1 MDANR
6 QAVAEAV
13 LFGDL
18 DPEYLT
24 EDEIDEL
31 AHLVAV
37 AAFEIAVQEAM
48 DAGKIVFSGVDG
60 DTQQ

>member
-1 MDANR
+1 MDADR

-24 EDEIDEL
+24 EDEIAEL
-31 AHLVAV
+31 SNLVAS
-37 AAFEIAVQEAM
+37 AAFEMAVQGAM

-60 DTQQ
+60 DTLQ

>member
-18 DPEYLT
+18 DPNYLT
-24 EDEIDEL
+24 DEEIQEL
-31 AHLVAV
+31 GQLVAV
-37 AAFEIAVQEAM
+37 AAFEMAVQEAM
-48 DAGKIVFSGVDG
+48 DCGKTVFSGVDG
-60 DTQQ
+60 DTLQ

>member
-18 DPEYLT
+18 DPDYLT
-24 EDEIDEL
+24 EEEIDEL
-31 AHLVAV
+31 SKIVAA
-37 AAFEIAVQEAM
+37 AAFEMSVQEAM

-60 DTQQ
+60 DTLQ